1 MGPPTSNHLFL
12 NADNSKLISL
22 VTIILNVDLLWC
34 GRSRILCLCALH
46 LLSATSFSTFNHQTP
61 DVYLLFQMWIF
72 LPVPIILRKANN
84 LNNLLTCLSVTNQ
97 LLVSGRVTV
106 LKQENWSF
114 TLNFKTLD
122 LFLEFGSHT
131 LKVAGMANK
140 VLHCLA
146 PSHLYSL
153 SILCSLSTS

>member
-97 LLVSGRVTV
+97 LSVSGRVTV
-106 LKQENWSF
+106 LKQKKLIFYSQLQNSWFISWIWITHPQSCWHGKQGPSLPSSF
-114 TLNFKTLD
+114 
-122 LFLEFGSHT
+122 
-131 LKVAGMANK
+131 
-140 VLHCLA
+140 
-146 PSHLYSL
+146 SL
-153 SILCSLSTS
+153 V